1 MTDEISV
8 CQTKGVKHMESQAV
22 SALRTYRAGVPGI
35 CWPWGL
41 GGNSSL
47 CLQAQHCFKA
57 LECLLVLIL
66 SSSLP

>member
-1 MTDEISV
+1 MTDEINV
-8 CQTKGVKHMESQAV
+8 CQTKGVKHMESKAV
-22 SALRTYRAGVPGI
+22 SALSTYRAGVSGI
-35 CWPWGL
+35 WWPWGL

-47 CLQAQHCFKA
+47 YLQAQHCFMA